1 MSGMDRPSL
10 ARWYVAAPTDPI
22 HSRPVTSDR
31 ISHYLWLRLVL
42 SAVLVAACGNE
53 PAPTIAAESP
63 VDAALA
69 TFRALNTGEMSL
81 AAAHWVPGRGGRVGQ
96 DVPPRDVF
104 QNVQCRPGQRH
115 DGGVGDTATDA
126 GVSCEFDIRE
136 MWGGFSAG
144 HWEWGVFLRRQPPG
158 PWLIYDWGQG

>member
-1 MSGMDRPSL
+1 
-10 ARWYVAAPTDPI
+10 V
-22 HSRPVTSDR
+22 
-31 ISHYLWLRLVL
+31 VL
-42 SAVLVAACGNE
+42 SAVLVAGCGNE
-53 PAPTIAAESP
+53 TAPTIAAESP

-69 TFRALNTGEMSL
+69 TFQALNTGDMSL
-81 AAAHWVPGRGGRVGQ
+81 AAAHWVPGRGDRVGQ

-136 MWGGFSAG
+136 MWGGFTAG

-158 PWLIYDWGQG
+158 PWLVYDWGLG